1 MLNKLF
7 TLTLLFF
14 TLISNSQTKS
24 KLKWKDFL
32 GTWESKNT
40 FEPKEGK
47 NQLSFTKQRTYSDS
61 INTIWKFFDGDSIRI
76 IQRKPDATMDSIVI
90 KWYYVKKENVIQ
102 LRSFWGN
109 GNFFL
114 ISNVK
119 LDVAEM
125 LDKKLK
131 LIYKED

>member
-1 MLNKLF
+1 MLKKLLVLIFLIF
-7 TLTLLFF
+7 TLS
-14 TLISNSQTKS
+14 SNSQTKS

-32 GTWESKNT
+32 GTWESKDT
-40 FEPKEGK
+40 FTPKEGK
-47 NQLSFTKQRTYSDS
+47 NQLNFVKQKTYSDS

-76 IQRKPDATMDSIVI
+76 IQRKPDASMDSIVI

-114 ISNVK
+114 VSNVK
-119 LDVAEM
+119 FDVAEM
-125 LDKKLK
+125 LDKRLR
-131 LIYKED
+131 IIHKEE